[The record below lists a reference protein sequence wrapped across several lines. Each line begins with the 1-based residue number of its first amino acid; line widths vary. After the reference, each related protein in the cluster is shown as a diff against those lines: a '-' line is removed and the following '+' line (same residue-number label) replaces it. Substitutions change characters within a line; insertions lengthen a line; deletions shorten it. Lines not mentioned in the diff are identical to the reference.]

1 MTSLSPKQAATI
13 AKHVYAVR
21 QESDMNTVLELSGG
35 LGIRDQFE
43 VDKTSRFQGTS
54 GPLIFSKKSGFGYA
68 ARGIGTHRGEAL
80 VVIRGTA
87 TARDWLTDANCGL
100 QRGSGGFV
108 HAGFNDTFKSFV
120 GELRQFFAKH
130 DTTHAHC
137 VGHSLGGALA
147 TLTADYLVGANV
159 SGVSLYTFGSPR
171 VGELGFS
178 RHLTKR
184 VDGDNIYRVYHDADP
199 VSMIPIFPFIHVPDP
214 GPGVQLRWSG
224 SRVSVPAH
232 YMDSYIGTLG
242 DGGWAGLKASSGE
255 SAWAQGIEAW
265 LDSAASGGIVM
276 FSAHTLWM
284 VRNALQWILKK
295 AAIGIVGLTLA
306 AGVTVLDQLAWL
318 LYQGAVASKEIAEG
332 LVSLIRV
339 IFRFLGRP
347 IGAVVNISVAFVRW
361 VLDLLQSSLTAT
373 VHRALNLIPFQ

>member
-1 MTSLSPKQAATI
+1 MAPLSPKQAATI

-21 QESDMNTVLELSGG
+21 QESDMDTVLELSGG
-35 LGIRDQFE
+35 LGISDLFE
-43 VDKTSRFQGTS
+43 VDRTSRFQGTS
-54 GPLIFSKKSGFGYA
+54 GPLIFSKRSGFGYA
-68 ARGIGTHRGEAL
+68 ARGLGTHRGEAL

-100 QRGSGGFV
+100 QRGASGGFV

-147 TLTADYLVGANV
+147 TLTADYLLGANV

-171 VGELGFS
+171 VGALGFS
-178 RHLTKR
+178 KHLTTR
-184 VDGDNIYRVYHDADP
+184 VAADNIYRVYHDADP

-214 GPGVQLRWSG
+214 GPGVDLRWSG

-232 YMDSYIGTLG
+232 FMESYIGT
-242 DGGWAGLKASSGE
+242 
-255 SAWAQGIEAW
+255 
-265 LDSAASGGIVM
+265 
-276 FSAHTLWM
+276 
-284 VRNALQWILKK
+284 
-295 AAIGIVGLTLA
+295 VGLTLA

-318 LYQGAVASKEIAEG
+318 LCQGALASKEIAER
-332 LVSLIRV
+332 LVSLIGI

-347 IGAVVNISVAFVRW
+347 IAAAVSLSVAFVRW
-361 VLDLLQSSLTAT
+361 VLDLLQSSLRIT